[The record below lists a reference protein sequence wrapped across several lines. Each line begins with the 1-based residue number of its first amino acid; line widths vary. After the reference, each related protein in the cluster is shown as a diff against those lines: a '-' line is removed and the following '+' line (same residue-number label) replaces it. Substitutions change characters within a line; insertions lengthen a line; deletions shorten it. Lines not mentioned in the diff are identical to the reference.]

1 MDLKNYKNVI
11 IKLFFCKN
19 AAYAI
24 IVSGHLYQY
33 LVTCHACVWEV
44 PNSSLAS
51 GTASKL
57 RTFRKRN
64 AGKVC
69 ESHGSTVW
77 DVKYLV
83 TVEQKD
89 FSLLNGHKRPA
100 QA

>member
-1 MDLKNYKNVI
+1 MP
-11 IKLFFCKN
+11 
-19 AAYAI
+19 
-24 IVSGHLYQY
+24 VSGRYRIRVSLPALRQNYVHLGR
-33 LVTCHACVWEV
+33 EM
-44 PNSSLAS
+44 P
-51 GTASKL
+51 
-57 RTFRKRN
+57 
-64 AGKVC
+64 GKVC